1 MLSARVA
8 ASEGALSCPAT
19 PRFIPVFTP
28 GKTYQ
33 QHACPGTR
41 GCSFRAAALSEFG
54 CSSRVWRDPCSQ
66 RCALPHSSLG
76 SKQCCSAAGLRVRLL
91 PGAEPCRPPPPSLR
105 RTVRHAQLE
114 PRTVN
119 DPSMPA
125 PLELSRHTS
134 GPTHD
139 FPSSQICGSRRTS
152 RLRCCPTSR
161 RSTPTSTSMAAV
173 GPRMLTLTLATDP
186 NPNPDFHPNP
196 LQPCPYPSP

>member
-19 PRFIPVFTP
+19 QVSSPCLPPVKHTNS
-28 GKTYQ
+28 TL
-33 QHACPGTR
+33 ALAR

-125 PLELSRHTS
+125 P
-134 GPTHD
+134 P
-139 FPSSQICGSRRTS
+139 RTESPHFWSDS
-152 RLRCCPTSR
+152 RLSIFSDLREPADIS
-161 RSTPTSTSMAAV
+161 AAV
-173 GPRMLTLTLATDP
+173 LPDFSQKHAYLHFHGRGGTEDA
-186 NPNPDFHPNP
+186 NPNPGD
-196 LQPCPYPSP
+196 